1 MIGLQP
7 VLNGVKNK
15 MSGTKICI
23 DCGKHFTPKSHE
35 SDVICEECVVLLKR
49 RFWSSIKIGKAHDNI
64 SDLT

>member
-1 MIGLQP
+1 
-7 VLNGVKNK
+7 

-23 DCGKHFTPKSHE
+23 DCGKHFTPKPHE